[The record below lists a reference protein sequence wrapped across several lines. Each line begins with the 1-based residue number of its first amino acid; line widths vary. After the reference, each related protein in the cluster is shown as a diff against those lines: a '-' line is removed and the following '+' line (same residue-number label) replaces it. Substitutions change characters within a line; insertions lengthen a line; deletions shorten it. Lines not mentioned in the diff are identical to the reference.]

1 MPISVLEYKQLC
13 GRAGRPKY
21 DTFGEAIIIAESGVS
36 STDLYEH
43 YILGEPE
50 PVRSQ
55 LINDRALRI
64 HVLSII
70 STIPGMKQGEIYDLF
85 GTTLCA
91 QHYKRAVIT
100 LKIDTALRY
109 LEDENLI
116 KSKNERYIP
125 TNFGRLSSLLYI
137 DPLTAVEFKR
147 AIESAEQS
155 NANPNDGVINH
166 TLGFLHLIT
175 SCADFYP
182 KFSMRKERLRINCNH

>member
-50 PVRSQ
+50 PIRSQ
-55 LINDRALRI
+55 LLNDRALRI

-91 QHYKRAVIT
+91 QHYKREVIGFENRYCFT
-100 LKIDTALRY
+100 L
-109 LEDENLI
+109 
-116 KSKNERYIP
+116 S
-125 TNFGRLSSLLYI
+125 
-137 DPLTAVEFKR
+137 
-147 AIESAEQS
+147 
-155 NANPNDGVINH
+155 
-166 TLGFLHLIT
+166 
-175 SCADFYP
+175 
-182 KFSMRKERLRINCNH
+182 